1 MLQVEEERAVKESFF
16 FIKLF
21 LVMEV
26 QELFEEEGKKVVIEV
41 FVEGKSVEEE
51 EKLAENLE
59 EKKVQL
65 YLFLYC

>member
-1 MLQVEEERAVKESFF
+1 MLQVEEERVVKESFF

-51 EKLAENLE
+51 EKLAESLE

-65 YLFLYC
+65 YLF

>member
-1 MLQVEEERAVKESFF
+1 MLQVEEERVVKESFF
-16 FIKLF
+16 LIKLF

-51 EKLAENLE
+51 EKLVESLE

-65 YLFLYC
+65 YLF

>member
-1 MLQVEEERAVKESFF
+1 MLQVEEERVVKESFF
-16 FIKLF
+16 LIKLF

-51 EKLAENLE
+51 EKLAESLE

-65 YLFLYC
+65 YLF